1 MRKYKAR
8 QAAQRQRQQLAD
20 DAADD
25 SLVEVSA
32 FAVARAA
39 RASLVEASG
48 ASLVEAS
55 PAAAPPAVPPLPL
68 HRGLSRA
75 PLRRGSSVAALAP
88 DELLTVRALIEESDR
103 TFHAMFAPKLPRSSK
118 LAAEAAAAESA
129 RSAADSSRSTK
140 ESPRPQS
147 AKLAAARESRRSEL
161 AAATKSGSL
170 RLLALCDELIDTE
183 LHYFREL
190 ELLSEHFVRPLR
202 AEAPELVQVHT
213 RRRATR
219 RATRRGIRATRRNS
233 RHAILTARSPPHCRV
248 SSPTSSSWSSC
259 TAASSSGWRR
269 RRSAVRA
276 SLSPTRSAPS

>member
-1 MRKYKAR
+1 MPATAPPKAPLVRRPSAEYLRKYKAR

-75 PLRRGSSVAALAP
+75 PLRRGSSVAVLAP

-202 AEAPELVQVHT
+202 AEAPELVQART
-213 RRRATR
+213 TP
-219 RATRRGIRATRRNS
+219 RNS
-233 RHAILTARSPPHCRV
+233 PRNSSRNSPQFWRNSLTARPPPHCRV

-259 TAASSSGWRR
+259 TEG
-269 RRSAVRA
+269 
-276 SLSPTRSAPS
+276 